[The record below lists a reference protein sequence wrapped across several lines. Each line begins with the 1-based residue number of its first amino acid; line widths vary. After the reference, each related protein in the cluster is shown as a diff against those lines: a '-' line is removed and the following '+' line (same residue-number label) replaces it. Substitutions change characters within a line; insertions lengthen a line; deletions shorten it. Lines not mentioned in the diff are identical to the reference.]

1 LRNHRAWAPF
11 SWGLVAGSLMPEEFS
26 WQPAGG
32 NRGALWGLVALVV
45 IAPSALAG
53 FTLGNRF
60 PFSSLVEAIESN
72 GVQPQIAASRA
83 TPANPSYI
91 LEFPIP
97 GPQVPA
103 PQVVAPVVLNPGA
116 ADSSPEPAKTEPLE
130 RTATKETA
138 QPGAAQR
145 DRRVLVVV
153 RRVGA
158 PYDTK
163 VLRGRIQGGRLVVD
177 QRDRRGIIIR

>member
-11 SWGLVAGSLMPEEFS
+11 SWGLVAGSLMAEEFS
-26 WQPAGG
+26 WQPAVG
-32 NRGALWGLVALVV
+32 NRGTLWSLVALVV
-45 IAPSALAG
+45 VASSALAG

-60 PFSSLVEAIESN
+60 PLSSLVEAIESN
-72 GVQPQIAASRA
+72 GVQPQPAASHA
-83 TPANPSYI
+83 MPANPSHI

-97 GPQVPA
+97 GPQAPA
-103 PQVVAPVVLNPGA
+103 PQAIVPVVLNPGA
-116 ADSSPEPAKTEPLE
+116 ADSSSEPARTESPE
-130 RTATKETA
+130 RATAKESA
-138 QPGAAQR
+138 HPRAAQR

-158 PYDTK
+158 PHDTK

>member
-1 LRNHRAWAPF
+1 M
-11 SWGLVAGSLMPEEFS
+11 GSLMAEDFS
-26 WQPAGG
+26 WQPAVG
-32 NRGALWGLVALVV
+32 NRSTLWGLIALVV
-45 IAPSALAG
+45 VASSALAG

-60 PFSSLVEAIESN
+60 PLSSLVEAIESN
-72 GVQPQIAASRA
+72 GVQPQPAASHA
-83 TPANPSYI
+83 VPANPSPI

-97 GPQVPA
+97 GPA
-103 PQVVAPVVLNPGA
+103 PQAIVPVVLNPGA
-116 ADSSPEPAKTEPLE
+116 ADSLPEPAKTES
-130 RTATKETA
+130 TKETA
-138 QPGAAQR
+138 HPRAAQR

-177 QRDRRGIIIR
+177 QRDRRDIIIR